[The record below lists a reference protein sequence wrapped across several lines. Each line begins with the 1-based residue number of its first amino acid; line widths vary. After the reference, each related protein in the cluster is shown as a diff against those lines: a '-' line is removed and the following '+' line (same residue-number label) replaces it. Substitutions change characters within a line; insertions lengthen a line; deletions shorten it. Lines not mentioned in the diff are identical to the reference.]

1 MIIITVPNSSTHL
14 SLCLP
19 LLSSWHIITD
29 VIFIMLIH
37 LCHTYLVM
45 HYPAWIMPVGT
56 TVFIFYVM
64 DTAATLFAVY
74 LSSKFAENNLW
85 ILSQGCVCCHFILYV
100 CCVRGYCHMH
110 GYCCRFILYPLYCRY
125 YHMRGYYHRFIL
137 HDVYCRRCCIHGY
150 CLHFILYAMCR
161 GYCHQFV
168 FYVC

>member
-1 MIIITVPNSSTHL
+1 MKLWEFVWLRVVAASILAFAFSVHCVKWPVYW
-14 SLCLP
+14 P
-19 LLSSWHIITD
+19 LR
-29 VIFIMLIH
+29 VK
-37 LCHTYLVM
+37 
-45 HYPAWIMPVGT
+45 G
-56 TVFIFYVM
+56 
-64 DTAATLFAVY
+64 